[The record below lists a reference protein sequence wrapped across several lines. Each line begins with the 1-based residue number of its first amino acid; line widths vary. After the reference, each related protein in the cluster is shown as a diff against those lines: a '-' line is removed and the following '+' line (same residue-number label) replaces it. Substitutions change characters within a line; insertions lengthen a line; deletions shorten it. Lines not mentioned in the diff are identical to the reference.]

1 MAARNGKKLAGGRSM
16 GADVFDR
23 SLLRRYTL
31 DSYELE
37 REVIKLFLDQLPVTL
52 TMLKNVTSQADWKLA
67 THTLKGS
74 AAAVGATHINQ
85 LAYELEQLLFI
96 ENGPV
101 AKRKVADLEAAA
113 EQFKEAV
120 ARVYR

>member
-16 GADVFDR
+16 SPEVFDR
-23 SLLRRYTL
+23 SLLRRYTM

-52 TMLKNVTSQADWKLA
+52 AMLKNVTSQADWKLA

-74 AAAVGATHINQ
+74 AAAVGATRINR
-85 LAYELEQLLFI
+85 LAFELEQIRFV
-96 ENGPV
+96 ESAPV
-101 AKRKVADLEAAA
+101 IKRKVAELERAAD
-113 EQFKEAV
+113 QFSK
-120 ARVYR
+120 